1 MRRTLALIAAL
12 AFCGPARAD
21 GDIRTLFVGIDHYKY
36 TEAPDHDPAF
46 HDLHG
51 AVGDVAMIKTAL
63 AGAYKT
69 LPVDNLRGGDCG
81 APGDY
86 KAGGRSVTLV
96 NGCATRNN
104 IKDAF
109 AAALAA
115 SKAGDTVLFYYAGH
129 GSQIDDDA
137 GIEYNGKNDTLVPA
151 DGRIDDAPEHADIL
165 GVELRA
171 IIDGKPPGVKVVTI
185 FDSCNSGK
193 ATRGLTAQ
201 VGATSRLAPPPPASS
216 GARLRASVPATIAA
230 DSLGDV
236 HLAAAA
242 DGVAANEV
250 KLTGAQAGEVHGV
263 FSFAITQ
270 ALKDAANNG
279 GHPVSYADIFGDATR
294 IVTARGFGV
303 QQPQAYG
310 DLNGEFLG
318 RGSVAVNVAP
328 VSRDA
333 KGALSLSVGRLS
345 GVTAGSVYGL
355 FPTSAEAGGQGAP
368 TATARVDAGVGEFS
382 ATLTPSGPVP
392 PGPNLWAR
400 EITHRFELNTVK
412 VRIDSQAGR
421 AAEITGALRTL
432 DAVELVD
439 DNPAYVFRQTSSGD
453 IEVVEAT
460 GLAVG
465 DPISGTLPAS
475 DFATKVTEAA
485 TRIARYHEVLNLAAT
500 AAGDP
505 PKIWIGLPTDRAP
518 PPTGGGSRWP
528 PTPYYKTGLV
538 PALTIALT
546 NTAQDGR
553 FIYLIDLEED
563 RSLLLVYPDEG
574 AQYRLEAGHTVIV
587 PPEATLQP
595 TSPGRSQ
602 LLLLTTANAIDPSV
616 FNQRGV
622 GRGAGVGQNA
632 LEHLLA
638 AAAHGSRGAADTP
651 IVADWGAATA
661 VVDVQATAPAKP

>member
-1 MRRTLALIAAL
+1 M
-12 AFCGPARAD
+12 
-21 GDIRTLFVGIDHYKY
+21 
-36 TEAPDHDPAF
+36 
-46 HDLHG
+46 
-51 AVGDVAMIKTAL
+51 
-63 AGAYKT
+63 
-69 LPVDNLRGGDCG
+69 
-81 APGDY
+81 
-86 KAGGRSVTLV
+86 
-96 NGCATRNN
+96 
-104 IKDAF
+104 
-109 AAALAA
+109 
-115 SKAGDTVLFYYAGH
+115 
-129 GSQIDDDA
+129 
-137 GIEYNGKNDTLVPA
+137 
-151 DGRIDDAPEHADIL
+151 
-165 GVELRA
+165 
-171 IIDGKPPGVKVVTI
+171 
-185 FDSCNSGK
+185 
-193 ATRGLTAQ
+193 
-201 VGATSRLAPPPPASS
+201 
-216 GARLRASVPATIAA
+216 
-230 DSLGDV
+230 

-242 DGVAANEV
+242 DGVEANEV
-250 KLTGAQAGEVHGV
+250 AVTGSQAGETHGV
-263 FSFAITQ
+263 FSYAITQ

-318 RGSVAVNVAP
+318 RGSVAVNVEP

-333 KGALSLSVGRLS
+333 NGALSLTVGRLS
-345 GVTAGSVYGL
+345 GVTAGSIYGL

-368 TATARVDAGVGEFS
+368 TSTARVDPGVGEFS

-392 PGPNLWAR
+392 AGPNLWAR

-412 VRIDSQAGR
+412 VRIDSQASR
-421 AAEITGALRTL
+421 AAEIGAAIKAL
-432 DAVELVD
+432 DAVELVND
-439 DNPAYVFRQTSSGD
+439 DPAYVFRQTASGD

-460 GLAVG
+460 GLTVG
-465 DPISGTLPAS
+465 DPIPGTLPAS
-475 DFATKVTEAA
+475 DFAAKVGEAA

-505 PKIWIGLPTDRAP
+505 PKIWIGLPSDRAP
-518 PPTGGGSRWP
+518 PPMGGGSHWP

-563 RSLLLVYPDEG
+563 RSLLLVYPDQG

-587 PPEATLQP
+587 PPDATLQH
-595 TSPGRSQ
+595 TTPGRSQ
-602 LLLLTTANAIDPSV
+602 LLLLTTANPIDPSV

-622 GRGAGVGQNA
+622 GRGAEANQNA

-638 AAAHGSRGAADTP
+638 AAAHGSRGAGDSP

-661 VVDVQATAPAKP
+661 VVDVQSAAPAKP